1 MLFASRW
8 TIRRRVH
15 GLSKYDCIG
24 YGNISD
30 EKLDE
35 IIRKSQK
42 THEIGVGQS
51 LPTSHLN
58 YVGLTIQQRK
68 ITETVCRIDPSKSKF
83 IQYFDLLQII

>member
-42 THEIGVGQS
+42 TLEIGIGQS
-51 LPTSHLN
+51 LVTSHLN
-58 YVGLTIQQRK
+58 NVGLTIQQGT
-68 ITETVCRIDPSKSKF
+68 ITETVYRIDPANSNLSRTL
-83 IQYFDLLQII
+83 ICCR

>member
-1 MLFASRW
+1 MLFASLW

-15 GLSKYDCIG
+15 GLGKYDCMG

-42 THEIGVGQS
+42 THEIGIGQS
-51 LPTSHLN
+51 LVTSHLN
-58 YVGLTIQQRK
+58 YVGLTIQQGT
-68 ITETVCRIDPSKSKF
+68 ITETVYRIDPAKSRF
-83 IQYFDLLQII
+83 IQCFDLLQII

>member
-8 TIRRRVH
+8 TIRRLH
-15 GLSKYDCIG
+15 GLGKYDCIG

-51 LPTSHLN
+51 LTTSYLN
-58 YVGLTIQQRK
+58 YLGLTIQQRR
-68 ITETVCRIDPSKSKF
+68 ITETVYTVDPEKSKF